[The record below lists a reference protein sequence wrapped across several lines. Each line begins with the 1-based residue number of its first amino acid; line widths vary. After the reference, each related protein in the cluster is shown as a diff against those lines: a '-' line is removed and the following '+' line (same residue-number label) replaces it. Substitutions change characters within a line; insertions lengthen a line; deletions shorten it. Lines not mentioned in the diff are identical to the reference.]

1 MISRRL
7 IRIKVFKELFSRV
20 STGSYALKPAEKE
33 LVAACSKTRDLYCL
47 MLMLPSEL
55 AKLEMQKIETG
66 LKKFHPSEEEAN
78 PNMSF
83 ASNKFSE
90 MVDKD
95 EEFQK
100 FCSDSG
106 ISWRGNE
113 NVLKKIYA
121 GVIAEDSYKEFKNA
135 AVENLVA
142 GASLEKNAAASL
154 KAASKLFE
162 SIYKTDIEDNEALNE
177 MVEESS
183 IWWTDDL
190 GYVLQCILK
199 NLKSIVAKG
208 RIDIPEVFMKEDDEE
223 FAKKLLSVSML
234 NYDEY
239 AEVVSSYIANWNLE
253 RIVSTDLAL
262 IVMGVAEAINFETIP
277 LKVTI
282 NEYVEISKYYSTPK
296 SRTFVNGLLNS
307 ILQKLNKEGKIIKR
321 GRGLVGSLD

>member
-33 LVAACSKTRDLYCL
+33 LIAACSKTRNMYCL
-47 MLMLPSEL
+47 MLLLPSEL

-66 LKKFHPSEEEAN
+66 IKKYHPTEEEAN
-78 PNMSF
+78 PNMAF
-83 ASNKFSE
+83 ASNGFSK
-90 MVDKD
+90 MVEQD
-95 EEFQK
+95 EQFQN
-100 FCSDSG
+100 FCSNSG

-121 GVIAEDSYKEFKNA
+121 GVIAEDFYKEFKEQSAEELAKAVSSGKTTDSFKA
-135 AVENLVA
+135 AV
-142 GASLEKNAAASL
+142 
-154 KAASKLFE
+154 KLFE
-162 SIYKTDIEDNEALNE
+162 NIYKTDIEDNEALNE

-190 GYVLQCILK
+190 GYVLQCIIK
-199 NLKSIVAKG
+199 NFKSIASKKK
-208 RIDIPEVFMKEDDEE
+208 IEIPDVFMKPDDEE
-223 FAKKLLSVSML
+223 FAKKLLSFSML

-307 ILQKLNKEGKIIKR
+307 ILQKLNKEGKIIKK
-321 GRGLVGSLD
+321 GRGLVGTLD